1 MEPMAVNDDSS
12 RMGDNSAEAGN
23 TTVVKDQSNQ
33 STEQV
38 EQESGSKSVASSLVD
53 SLKST
58 AKSATGLIPS
68 LVLGSKDHTEGEIL
82 PATNEAI
89 DTDVEKKARAS
100 QSKVGEE
107 PPRADEVMEESS
119 PGGTVTNVTAEGWSV
134 VDRFPEGE
142 AEEKSMNSTSVQG
155 EEERPKSGDPSLS
168 KQAHRFSSQTV
179 SEPEITE
186 EDSHATS
193 GPSGHADDSHFVPA
207 SFLRRRP
214 RSSSEGTKDDD
225 ISTVTYVGARISPS
239 SEGIDIAAIAEN
251 SAAFE
256 PRKDALLE
264 GSGDT
269 EGGSQVQTEDG
280 ASTSNADISVGS
292 KRRKPRP
299 TLMRRKDH
307 GSVVNFVGAHVSRSS
322 ESIDIAAIAERPEAF
337 EPQRDSLSGA
347 LGNKEAERQLQ
358 NEDADSVS
366 KAGSSNDLRRAKN
379 LEFGSGYDLELRDD
393 DNDVSSASSRDANHG
408 TGLGQRKLSQPEEGS
423 EEVVASSSD
432 VEGATSVHDTRQRR
446 GVYRMPGSEAEGE
459 DNGGQNPPQVL
470 VEPAGLVVRAI
481 EFQINLI
488 VHMLAIGIWLINF
501 TFSTLSHPITSTV
514 QVKDKVTSVTA
525 GAANQVLEVF
535 SCLGEGISHAG
546 PSMSKL
552 SKKTFWICLGVAY
565 VIFMLGL
572 LLIPALF
579 VDIIIVNGLV
589 EKPLA
594 IQQPLDFD
602 FTLARPVAVL
612 PLFPPKEIERIK
624 NLPPEKVV
632 KTRVIPLGCKFL
644 VTVTLT
650 LPESDYNMKLGMFQV
665 TAELLSAR
673 DQVILRASKPCR
685 LRFRSFPIQLVKTLV
700 FAVPHLVGLS
710 KEAQTI
716 KVRVLEAQEK
726 ATPTASVR
734 ILIEPKAAFRDEGG
748 VPEIYEAVIR
758 LETILPWPRAL
769 ISSWK
774 WLFFLWNG
782 VCLFL
787 VEVAFV
793 LCCCRQVLIPSF
805 VRKSV
810 AEEEIV
816 QGQVKDERAIREAP
830 RHVRSSRKGRTNRR
844 VYFEDDTPEAGN
856 SRPEENEDS

>member
-1 MEPMAVNDDSS
+1 MELMAVNDDSS
-12 RMGDNSAEAGN
+12 PMGDYSAEAGN
-23 TTVVKDQSNQ
+23 TTVVKDQ

-53 SLKST
+53 SLQST
-58 AKSATGLIPS
+58 AKSATGLLPS

-82 PATNEAI
+82 PATNDAI
-89 DTDVEKKARAS
+89 DTDVEKKAGAS

-107 PPRADEVMEESS
+107 PPRADEVMEGGS

-168 KQAHRFSSQTV
+168 KQAQRFSSQTI

-214 RSSSEGTKDDD
+214 RSKGTQDDD

-269 EGGSQVQTEDG
+269 EGGGQVQTEDG
-280 ASTSNADISVGS
+280 ASTSNADILVGS

-337 EPQRDSLSGA
+337 EPQRDSLSAA
-347 LGNKEAERQLQ
+347 LGDKEAERQLQ

-366 KAGSSNDLRRAKN
+366 KAGSSNDLRRAN
-379 LEFGSGYDLELRDD
+379 NSEFGSGYYPELGDD
-393 DNDVSSASSRDANHG
+393 DNDISSASSRDANHG
-408 TGLGQRKLSQPEEGS
+408 TDLGQRKRSQPEEGW

-446 GVYRMPGSEAEGE
+446 GVFRMHDSEAEEE
-459 DNGGQNPPQVL
+459 DNGGEYPPQVL

-514 QVKDKVTSVTA
+514 EVKDKVTSVTA

-535 SCLGEGISHAG
+535 SSLGEGISHAG

-552 SKKTFWICLGVAY
+552 SKKTFWTCLGVAY

-579 VDIIIVNGLV
+579 VDIIIVNG
-589 EKPLA
+589 
-594 IQQPLDFD
+594 
-602 FTLARPVAVL
+602 
-612 PLFPPKEIERIK
+612 PKETYRLTGFMYSS
-624 NLPPEKVV
+624 NLPVELYP
-632 KTRVIPLGCKFL
+632 RVTCICSCINL
-644 VTVTLT
+644 
-650 LPESDYNMKLGMFQV
+650 Q
-665 TAELLSAR
+665 
-673 DQVILRASKPCR
+673 LRGA
-685 LRFRSFPIQLVKTLV
+685 
-700 FAVPHLVGLS
+700 
-710 KEAQTI
+710 
-716 KVRVLEAQEK
+716 
-726 ATPTASVR
+726 
-734 ILIEPKAAFRDEGG
+734 
-748 VPEIYEAVIR
+748 
-758 LETILPWPRAL
+758 
-769 ISSWK
+769 
-774 WLFFLWNG
+774 
-782 VCLFL
+782 
-787 VEVAFV
+787 
-793 LCCCRQVLIPSF
+793 
-805 VRKSV
+805 
-810 AEEEIV
+810 
-816 QGQVKDERAIREAP
+816 
-830 RHVRSSRKGRTNRR
+830 
-844 VYFEDDTPEAGN
+844 
-856 SRPEENEDS
+856 DSPYL